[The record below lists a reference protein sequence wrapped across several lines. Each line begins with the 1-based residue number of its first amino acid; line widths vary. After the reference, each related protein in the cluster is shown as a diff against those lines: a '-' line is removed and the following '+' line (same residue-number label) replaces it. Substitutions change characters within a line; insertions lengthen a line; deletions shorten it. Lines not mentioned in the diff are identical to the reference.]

1 MLNDPVGNRL
11 EIFHGA
17 ETTAEPF
24 KPGRSISGFRT
35 GPLGLGHVVL
45 NVDTAE
51 TIERLTT
58 FYRDTLGFRLTDYY
72 SHPFIA
78 RFLHLNPRHH
88 SLAFV
93 QSGKNAVHHLM
104 MELFSFDDV
113 GQGYDL
119 ALGEEGRVAVTLGRH
134 TSDFI
139 TSFYSWTPSSFMVE
153 YGWGAR
159 LIDVDTWQAY
169 ERKEGP
175 SMWGHDRGWL
185 SAADQA
191 KARALRLENAAN
203 GLSPPGPGDGWQLRS
218 DVRRLS
224 LVGQRQGARGG
235 AIAGSSASPRRP
247 GRAMGK
253 DRLAAFSDG
262 VVAILI
268 TIMVLELQTAGRRPI
283 GRRSRAWRRAS
294 PATSSASSIWG
305 SIGTT
310 ITTCCTRSRGSTG
323 VILWANLHLLFWLS
337 LIPAATAWMGLNLL
351 APLPT
356 AVYGGA
362 LLMPAIAY
370 FLLQLAIVHQQGADS
385 VLAKALGP
393 RRQGQD
399 IAGLLHRRDRA
410 GVRQSVA
417 VDGALCAGRGDVARA
432 RPADRK
438 RAA

>member
-1 MLNDPVGNRL
+1 MVEQIGPQSLGYVGVRAKDLGDWAGYGSGLLGLQRIDKTRSTLAFRMDDRKQRILVDADGGEGIGFFGWEAADAAALDALGARLDNAGTGVARGSRALADERHVQDLIVFNDPQGNRL

-45 NVDTAE
+45 NVDTAA
-51 TIERLTT
+51 TIERLTE

-119 ALGEEGRVAVTLGRH
+119 ALGEEGRLAVTLGRH

-139 TSFYSWTPSSFMVE
+139 TSFYSWTPSAFMVE

-159 LIDVDTWQAY
+159 LIDFDTWQAY

-185 SAADQA
+185 SAEDQS
-191 KARALRLENAAN
+191 KARALRLENAAH
-203 GLSPPGPGDGWQLRS
+203 GF
-218 DVRRLS
+218 
-224 LVGQRQGARGG
+224 
-235 AIAGSSASPRRP
+235 RRP
-247 GRAMGK
+247 VQVIEGNYEVM
-253 DRLAAFSDG
+253 SG
-262 VVAILI
+262 VC
-268 TIMVLELQTAGRRPI
+268 P
-283 GRRSRAWRRAS
+283 W
-294 PATSSASSIWG
+294 W
-305 SIGTT
+305 
-310 ITTCCTRSRGSTG
+310 
-323 VILWANLHLLFWLS
+323 
-337 LIPAATAWMGLNLL
+337 
-351 APLPT
+351 
-356 AVYGGA
+356 
-362 LLMPAIAY
+362 
-370 FLLQLAIVHQQGADS
+370 DS
-385 VLAKALGP
+385 VK
-393 RRQGQD
+393 
-399 IAGLLHRRDRA
+399 
-410 GVRQSVA
+410 
-417 VDGALCAGRGDVARA
+417 ARA
-432 RPADRK
+432 
-438 RAA
+438 AAQ